1 MSFKENMTQAILNL
15 TEEGEGATNSTQA
28 LTQTAVGYLNNAQGV
43 IRREM
48 KDNYL
53 KGKFVGGDGI
63 VESKADVLKTIEVD
77 KNHDG
82 TFTIYAPGYEIGKTV
97 KTVAEV
103 EKWKAWY
110 VSKHP
115 NGVRKTNHN
124 FNLSGKHVLNEA
136 TLVLGSYT
144 AVLQRSGIDF
154 ALYISDMRVELYYD
168 TKVVGRGKG
177 AYIDMCF
184 DEDVRDQLLA
194 AARKAK
200 ADGTTDTKAIEALLK
215 KYALE
220 GTKVVSVKINKV
232 GV

>member
-28 LTQTAVGYLNNAQGV
+28 MTQTAVGYLNNAQGV

-63 VESKADVLKTIEVD
+63 VES
-77 KNHDG
+77 
-82 TFTIYAPGYEIGKTV
+82 Y
-97 KTVAEV
+97 
-103 EKWKAWY
+103 
-110 VSKHP
+110 
-115 NGVRKTNHN
+115 
-124 FNLSGKHVLNEA
+124 LNEA

-154 ALYISDMRVELYYD
+154 ALYISDMRVELFYD

-184 DEDVRDQLLA
+184 DEDVRDHLLA

>member
-63 VESKADVLKTIEVD
+63 VES
-77 KNHDG
+77 H
-82 TFTIYAPGYEIGKTV
+82 
-97 KTVAEV
+97 
-103 EKWKAWY
+103 
-110 VSKHP
+110 
-115 NGVRKTNHN
+115 
-124 FNLSGKHVLNEA
+124 LNEA

-154 ALYISDMRVELYYD
+154 ALYISDMRVELFYD

-184 DEDVRDQLLA
+184 DEDVRDHLLA

-200 ADGTTDTKAIEALLK
+200 AGGTTDTKAIEALLK